1 MKDIISDF
9 LRKDSAGGILLI
21 AASLIAIIFANSF
34 LHPLYQDI
42 LNIPVQIRFGTL
54 DINKPFFLWV
64 NDGLM
69 AIFFFTVGLELKR
82 EMIVGELSNIRSA
95 MLPVIGAIGGIA
107 VPGLIYSF
115 FNYDHPESL
124 AGWAI
129 PTATD
134 IAFALGIL
142 SMLGNRVP
150 LAMKIF
156 LATLAIV
163 DDIGAIIIIALFYT
177 TELSALSLGIAA
189 ACIAILITLNRR
201 GVSNMSAY
209 LLIGIVLW
217 ISVLKSGVH
226 ATLAGVILA
235 FCIPYKCE
243 DVDYSPVEKI
253 EHDLNPAVAFFI
265 LPLFAFVNAGVPL
278 SAESLNVEGGAI
290 PLGIICGL
298 FFGKQIGV
306 FISCWLAVKFRW
318 AQAPSFGWLNL
329 YGVTILCGIGFTMSL
344 FIGSLA
350 FTNTHEEF
358 MPAVRLGILAGSTLS
373 AICGYLFLNYRLN
386 KQSDNTF

>member
-1 MKDIISDF
+1 M
-9 LRKDSAGGILLI
+9 
-21 AASLIAIIFANSF
+21 FANTF
-34 LHPLYQDI
+34 LHPVYQDI
-42 LNIPVQIRFGTL
+42 LNIPVQVRFGEL

-69 AIFFFTVGLELKR
+69 AVFFFTVGLELKR
-82 EMIVGELSNIRSA
+82 EIINGELSNMRTA
-95 MLPVIGAIGGIA
+95 MLPVIGAIGGICI
-107 VPGLIYSF
+107 PGLIYYL
-115 FNYDHPESL
+115 FNRHHPESL
-124 AGWAI
+124 PGWAI

-142 SMLGNRVP
+142 SMLGKRVP
-150 LAMKIF
+150 LAMKVF

-163 DDIGAIIIIALFYT
+163 DDIGAIIIIALLYT
-177 TELSALSLGIAA
+177 HELSSLSLSIAA
-189 ACIAILITLNRR
+189 ACIAALITLNRR
-201 GVSNMSAY
+201 GISQMSAY

-243 DVDYSPVEKI
+243 DVNHSPVEKL
-253 EHDLNPAVAFFI
+253 EHDLLPAVEFFI

-278 SAESLNVEGGAI
+278 STESLTIEGDAI

-306 FISCWLAVKFRW
+306 FLACWLAVKCRI
-318 AQAPSFGWLNL
+318 AQPPSFGWLNL
-329 YGVTILCGIGFTMSL
+329 YCITILCGVGFTMSL

-350 FTNTHEEF
+350 FTDVHEEF
-358 MPAVRLGILAGSTLS
+358 MPAVRLGILQALH
-373 AICGYLFLNYRLN
+373 FLPYAVIY
-386 KQSDNTF
+386 F